1 MNGHKTSLLA
11 VSLCCAAA
19 ALLAG
24 CEDPP
29 LPPLT
34 VDQLVEDPVMLDGV
48 LMKCNGA
55 LGAQRPVT
63 ECKNA
68 RIAVERIAAER
79 EKVELAQ
86 REATFQRSRE
96 RLRQQQDLQ
105 RRQEEEAKKVDPY
118 KLPVVP
124 PAETGAPPA
133 TASN

>member
-1 MNGHKTSLLA
+1 MNRYKTSLLA
-11 VSLCCAAA
+11 ASLCCVAA

-48 LMKCNGA
+48 LMKCNGTP
-55 LGAQRPVT
+55 GTQRSVA

-79 EKVELAQ
+79 EKIEVAQ
-86 REATFQRSRE
+86 REAAFERNRE
-96 RLRQQQDLQ
+96 RLRQQQELQ

-118 KLPVVP
+118 KLPVIP
-124 PAETGAPPA
+124 PADVGAPPA